1 MLKSNKKLVLK
12 LNLYEDNKNEFK
24 INDSHH
30 SLQDFTVLPTEIFC
44 RFVIRSSSVIY
55 LPTSSQTDSV
65 RRLSLRRWFPFPS
78 LYRSEKQ
85 KNHLSMVLQTK
96 FARQKKNFPLEIYR
110 QIFIPSV
117 ISGFTDGYVPS
128 VKLSVSVW
136 NIDRIYPSVNS
147 SVSVATTVKCRRIK
161 SVGKAVGE
169 CLKYRP
175 NISVCKYVGECYCQM
190 PTDSFRR

>member
-1 MLKSNKKLVLK
+1 MSLK
-12 LNLYEDNKNEFK
+12 LMIHTIHYK
-24 INDSHH
+24 IS
-30 SLQDFTVLPTEIFC
+30 QFYQ
-44 RFVIRSSSVIY
+44 RKYSVGVW
-55 LPTSSQTDSV
+55 LEV
-65 RRLSLRRWFPFPS
+65 RRWFIYRRLHRRIRSVGFPFVGDFPFPRYIGRKNKKIICRWF
-78 LYRSEKQ
+78 YRR
-85 KNHLSMVLQTK
+85 NLR
-96 FARQKKNFPLEIYR
+96 AKKKSFPLEIYR
-110 QIFIPSV
+110 RIFISLV

-136 NIDRIYPSVNS
+136 NIDQIYSSVNS

-161 SVGKAVGE
+161 SVSKAVGE